1 MVLKWKRACIFYL
14 LQFREKVAHS
24 VQIHTRVCDP
34 ITFERYGRDAAKDR
48 NYVNNCYELV
58 HNQMQEEL
66 NQLVIDTQKS
76 S

>member
-1 MVLKWKRACIFYL
+1 LSIGPL
-14 LQFREKVAHS
+14 PNIPLPIQT
-24 VQIHTRVCDP
+24 HTRVCHP
-34 ITFERYGRDAAKDR
+34 ITFERYGFDASRDRD
-48 NYVNNCYELV
+48 YVNACYELV